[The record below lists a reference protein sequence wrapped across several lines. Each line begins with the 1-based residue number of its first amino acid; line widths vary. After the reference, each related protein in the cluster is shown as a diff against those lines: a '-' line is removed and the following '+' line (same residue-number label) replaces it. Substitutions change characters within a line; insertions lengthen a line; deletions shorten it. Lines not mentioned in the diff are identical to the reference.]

1 MIELRGC
8 FRILFNHPLI
18 LAHGS
23 NDGSNCHLSNGFLDI
38 WIRSIECTFQFFADT
53 LFRFNTLL
61 FCEFKHNIT
70 PLLWSV
76 YHGLEEKGK
85 KNMNEKQKK
94 LVEELTANVEKLP
107 PEKQYQLLGVAQG
120 LGMLPSPTSNDLN
133 KEGAKK

>member
-1 MIELRGC
+1 MTYK
-8 FRILFNHPLI
+8 FTPFP
-18 LAHGS
+18 
-23 NDGSNCHLSNGFLDI
+23 FL
-38 WIRSIECTFQFFADT
+38 
-53 LFRFNTLL
+53 
-61 FCEFKHNIT
+61 
-70 PLLWSV
+70 V
-76 YHGLEEKGK
+76 YHGLGEKGK